1 MINIKNFQNKKNDF
15 QNEINYLAEENNKK
29 NKKQIEI
36 LKQKIFIC
44 EHIIYYNHFFP
55 NLVGAY

>member
-36 LKQKIFIC
+36 LKQKIF
-44 EHIIYYNHFFP
+44 
-55 NLVGAY
+55 